1 MCLHDLSVI
10 LIIPHQ
16 ANVPIKV
23 NKNASSGSFRVVAF
37 LRHEMFS

>member
-1 MCLHDLSVI
+1 MCLHDLPVI
-10 LIIPHQ
+10 LTIPHR

-23 NKNASSGSFRVVAF
+23 NKNTSNSSFRVVAF